1 MKRPTPRHDYT
12 QTLFYQT
19 CFAVLSASAI
29 LMTWNSLPSIEAWL
43 FVISFLTMLF
53 LTYID
58 ITNPDA

>member
-1 MKRPTPRHDYT
+1 MKRPTPKQDYT

-29 LMTWNSLPSIEAWL
+29 LMVWNSLPSVEAWL